1 MNKVKGIRQNSQKT
15 YPVPIQN
22 FKQPPF
28 RKTDCCDKNWV
39 KRNPLSRIPDCVAKI
54 IRSQKQSYQ
63 KQSKSQRQENVFET
77 SLRNLAIFS
86 LQCFL
91 SLLPREETNVEQDKN
106 PRLAVLVP
114 AHNEEAVVS
123 GILQDLK
130 RQVKNEDRIIVIA
143 DNCEDATA
151 DVARS
156 CGVEVF
162 ERTNLK
168 ERGKAYALRFA
179 LERLKE
185 DPPEAVI
192 VVDADCRIS
201 QDCISR
207 ISYLAKKHDRPIQGS
222 YIFGD
227 QKDTSV
233 STLASSFTLWFKNH
247 IRPLGSLRAG
257 MPCQLTGSGMAF
269 PWHVIQKVNV
279 ANNSLAE
286 DTTLGLE
293 LAYLGYPPLF
303 CPEARI
309 DGNVPKAWGT
319 LVQQRRRWEQGY
331 LESIITNAPKMAARS
346 ITRFRPSLMWAAID
360 LCIAPLALLGI
371 IWIVLTVAASLV
383 VLIGGS
389 SVPLFLL
396 GMGAMAMGLSLILGW
411 LVHCRD
417 KVPAKAII
425 AIPWFLVRKVG
436 IYASLLLKREK
447 VWLRTE
453 RD

>member
-1 MNKVKGIRQNSQKT
+1 MTLLSIALTIMTIVVLI
-15 YPVPIQN
+15 PIL
-22 FKQPPF
+22 
-28 RKTDCCDKNWV
+28 T
-39 KRNPLSRIPDCVAKI
+39 
-54 IRSQKQSYQ
+54 
-63 KQSKSQRQENVFET
+63 
-77 SLRNLAIFS
+77 FS
-86 LQCFL
+86 IQCFL
-91 SLLPREETNVEQDKN
+91 SLIPRTSSEVELDKL

-114 AHNEEAVVS
+114 SHNEEAIVS

-130 RQVKNEDRIIVIA
+130 SQAKNEDRIIVIA
-143 DNCEDATA
+143 DNCDDAPA
-151 DVARS
+151 EVAKAN
-156 CGVEVF
+156 GAEAF
-162 ERTNLK
+162 ERTDLD

-179 LERLKE
+179 LERLE
-185 DPPEAVI
+185 ADPPEVVI

-201 QDCISR
+201 SDCLAR
-207 ISYLAKKHDRPIQGS
+207 LSYLAKTFDRPVQGS

-227 QKDTSV
+227 QNDIAV
-233 STLASSFTLWFKNH
+233 SNLASSFTLWFKNH
-247 IRPLGSLRAG
+247 IRPLGSLRVG

-269 PWHVIQKVNV
+269 PWHVIRKVNV

-309 DGNVPKAWGT
+309 DGHVPKEWGT

-331 LESIITNAPKMAARS
+331 LESIFSNAPKMAWRA
-346 ITRFRPSLMWAAID
+346 ITQFKPGLLWAAFD
-360 LCIAPLALLGI
+360 LCIAPIALLAMAWGI
-371 IWIVLTVAASLV
+371 LTIMALLVAIA
-383 VLIGGS
+383 GGS
-389 SVPLFLL
+389 YLPLQLSCV
-396 GMGAMAMGLSLILGW
+396 GAIAMGLSLMLGW
-411 LVHCRD
+411 WFHCRD
-417 KVPAKAII
+417 RVPAKALL

>member
-1 MNKVKGIRQNSQKT
+1 MTLLLGMLTILTVI
-15 YPVPIQN
+15 VLIPIL
-22 FKQPPF
+22 
-28 RKTDCCDKNWV
+28 T
-39 KRNPLSRIPDCVAKI
+39 
-54 IRSQKQSYQ
+54 
-63 KQSKSQRQENVFET
+63 
-77 SLRNLAIFS
+77 FS

-91 SLLPREETNVEQDKN
+91 SFLPRAKSKVEQDQL

-114 AHNEEAVVS
+114 AHNEEAIIS
-123 GILQDLK
+123 GILSDLK
-130 RQVKNEDRIIVIA
+130 SQAKSEDRIIVIA

-151 DVARS
+151 EVARTH
-156 CGVEVF
+156 GAEAF
-162 ERTNLK
+162 ERTDLN

-179 LERLKE
+179 LERLE
-185 DPPEAVI
+185 ADPPEVVI

-201 QDCISR
+201 SDCLAQ
-207 ISYLAKKHDRPIQGS
+207 ISYRAKKFDRPVQGS

-227 QKDTSV
+227 QDDSAV
-233 STLASSFTLWFKNH
+233 SNLASSFTLWFKNH

-269 PWHVIQKVNV
+269 PWHVIRKVNV

-309 DGNVPKAWGT
+309 DGHVPKAWGT

-331 LESIITNAPKMAARS
+331 LESILTNAPKMAWRS
-346 ITRFRPSLMWAAID
+346 ITHFRPGLLWAAFD
-360 LCIAPLALLGI
+360 LCIAPVALLGI
-371 IWIVLTVAASLV
+371 VWAILAAMALLV
-383 VLIGGS
+383 VLLGGS
-389 SVPLFLL
+389 SVPLILS
-396 GMGAMAMGLSLILGW
+396 GVGAVAMGLSLVLGW
-411 LVHCRD
+411 FIHCRD
-417 KVPAKAII
+417 KVPAKAIL
-425 AIPWFLVRKVG
+425 AIPWFLIRKVG
-436 IYASLLLKREK
+436 IYASLLFKREI